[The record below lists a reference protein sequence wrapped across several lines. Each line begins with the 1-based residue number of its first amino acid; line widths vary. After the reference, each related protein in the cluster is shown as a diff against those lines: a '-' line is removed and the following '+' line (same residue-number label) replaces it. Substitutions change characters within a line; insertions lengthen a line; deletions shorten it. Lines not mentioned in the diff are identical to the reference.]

1 MMLFHYFVG
10 GLRGSLK
17 QLLEERELIHATML
31 AALQS
36 SAAAVPLG
44 YGTGARK
51 HRTVVLARVGERAER
66 MALNKQRYCWCNE
79 LLGPI
84 QSQERRRDA
93 LQTSMCHVG
102 VRVLPD
108 RSPLGQSAR
117 ARTEHGVKFGD
128 IFKVI

>member
-51 HRTVVLARVGERAER
+51 HRTTVLARAGECAER
-66 MALNKQRYCWCNE
+66 MALNKRRYCWCNE
-79 LLGPI
+79 LVEPEQGHW
-84 QSQERRRDA
+84 RHRNV
-93 LQTSMCHVG
+93 LQTSQCHVG

-108 RSPLGQSAR
+108 RSLFGQSER
-117 ARTEHGVKFGD
+117 ARTKHGVKFGD
-128 IFKVI
+128 ISKEI